1 MTQSQQQRFNQI
13 IVTMFGAFGQGSDV
27 ERMKVYIQYLQPL
40 GPDALEKVAKK
51 VIAESRYLPTIAEL
65 LDAAKSLAGT
75 VNPSSRVKSWDEA
88 WGEIE
93 RKMYSTSWNEKPQW
107 STPEIAQA
115 VNNYGWHD
123 LQSCLAENLPT
134 VKAQVR
140 RHYESACERI
150 KEQKMNEFILGE
162 SSMADLVG
170 ASVGRLAESKMKA
183 IEQ

>member
-123 LQSCLAENLPT
+123 LQSCLETDLPT
-134 VKAQVR
+134 IKAQVR
-140 RHYESACERI
+140 RHYESACARM
-150 KEQKMNEFILGE
+150 KEQKTNKFVLGMTPVSE
-162 SSMADLVG
+162 LIGV
-170 ASVGRLAESKMKA
+170 A
-183 IEQ
+183 IDNMIEEPKYEYLD